1 MRLRGPRAELAP
13 GDGAFPAALARVP
26 DPPRRLYVV
35 GDPGALQEGLAVVG
49 ARRAT
54 PYGTGCARRFAGA
67 AARRGAVVHI
77 WLWWQS
83 RCRQTPVDGSCRG
96 GRC

>member
-54 PYGTGCARRFAGA
+54 
-67 AARRGAVVHI
+67 
-77 WLWWQS
+77 
-83 RCRQTPVDGSCRG
+83 
-96 GRC
+96 